1 MQSVSDAPM
10 VKRPSF
16 WAAVTGAAGAAA
28 TAGFL
33 AGVEVTVTSPAD
45 VRVFVV
51 ASPITLDIS
60 GCWPALRK

>member
-1 MQSVSDAPM
+1 M

-45 VRVFVV
+45 VRIVFI
-51 ASPITLDIS
+51 ASPVSVELPTI
-60 GCWPALRK
+60 PRMKP

>member
-1 MQSVSDAPM
+1 MQSVSDSVPM
-10 VKRPSF
+10 AKRPSF

-45 VRVFVV
+45 VRVTLIGSQVE
-51 ASPITLDIS
+51 ITMPL
-60 GCWPALRK
+60 PVMRP

>member
-1 MQSVSDAPM
+1 MSDAAPM

-33 AGVEVTVTSPAD
+33 AGVEVNVYSPVEVTVS
-45 VRVFVV
+45 VV
-51 ASPITLDIS
+51 ASPIRLDMP
-60 GCWPALRK
+60 GGLPPLRK

>member
-1 MQSVSDAPM
+1 MSDAAPM

-45 VRVFVV
+45 VRVTLV
-51 ASPITLDIS
+51 ASPITIELPRID
-60 GCWPALRK
+60 LRP